1 MTSRRSLRAI
11 TLILL
16 STAGCSV
23 LPEASTTRSRSTAPP
38 AAPFASLSRSHA
50 ARTVDNSEPLFD
62 RSARLQESGR
72 SEEARELLIRLLKRS
87 PSHDRAVE
95 LLVDVSRSLRD
106 ERMQQAALTQLIELR
121 PQSAETQRRA
131 GRELLELARRQSE
144 PAVQTVSAES
154 PSVPQETPPLEELA
168 LQALRRAVLLEP
180 RNTEAA
186 RELAAALVSVDRH
199 AEAEAVLAAAIERN
213 PQDAALA
220 MSAAR
225 LFESREHWA
234 QALKCYDLA
243 LQSDPGNRLW
253 RRQRGVCE
261 SRLGDYAAAA
271 FDLRQALTRTPV
283 RPQLAEYLLW
293 ADACLRTGEYQEA
306 EQILEEVVQDGGVRS
321 ADIELLRGLV
331 RMRQGRSAEASEI
344 VRRSMSDWPD
354 HPGLLKLAREIEG
367 SGLALSQ

>member
-1 MTSRRSLRAI
+1 VV

-16 STAGCSV
+16 SSAGCGS
-23 LPEASTTRSRSTAPP
+23 LPGAITARSSSAVPQTALSEGFFQGLVASG
-38 AAPFASLSRSHA
+38 
-50 ARTVDNSEPLFD
+50 VDESEPLFD
-62 RSARLQESGR
+62 RALRLQEAGR
-72 SEEARELLIRLLKRS
+72 HEEARTTLIRLLKRS
-87 PSHDRAVE
+87 PAHDRAVE
-95 LLVDVSRSLRD
+95 LLADVSRSLQD
-106 ERMQQAALTQLIELR
+106 ERMQQAALEQLMELR

-131 GRELLELARRQSE
+131 GRELLELARRQSGR
-144 PAVQTVSAES
+144 AIQTASAEN
-154 PSVPQETPPLEELA
+154 PSELQEVQPVEDLA
-168 LQALRRAVLLEP
+168 LRAMRRAVQLEP
-180 RNTEAA
+180 RNTETA
-186 RELAAALVSVDRH
+186 RELAAALVTFERH

-261 SRLGDYAAAA
+261 SRLGDYSAAA

-293 ADACLRTGEYQEA
+293 ADACLRTGEYREA
-306 EQILEEVVQDGGVRS
+306 EQILEDVVQEGGVRS
-321 ADIELLRGLV
+321 ADIELLRSLV
-331 RMRQGRSAEASEI
+331 RMRQGRSSEASEI
-344 VRRSMSDWPD
+344 VRRSISDWPD

-367 SGLALSQ
+367 SGLALSR